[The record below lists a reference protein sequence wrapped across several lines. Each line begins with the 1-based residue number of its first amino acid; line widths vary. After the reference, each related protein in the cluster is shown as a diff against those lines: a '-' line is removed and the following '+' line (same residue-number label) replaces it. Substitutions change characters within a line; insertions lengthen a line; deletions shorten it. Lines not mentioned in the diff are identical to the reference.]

1 MANIWKVINTDSLS
15 VRSAAG
21 AWNTKVGSLSRNQQ
35 ITEISKTNVGGID
48 WIEHSTG
55 WSAVSSGTGNN
66 TRYLELVSSTGSSG
80 GGTSGGGS
88 SGGNSGGSS
97 GGSTGYNPD
106 YGGSSSSGNAVWKVT
121 ASYIRIRSSASVSGA
136 ELGTL
141 SCGETIEEQDR
152 TDIGSVIWIKHSR
165 GWSCAKD
172 GGTVYMQLISGSS
185 ETGSGSSGGGTLD
198 PPSNSI
204 PGVGNMDATD
214 EWWCDV
220 VYFTRQEFACKC
232 GGRYGNGCTGFPDTV
247 KWNIVRSLEQIR
259 EHFGKP
265 VTITSGLRCKEHNSA
280 NGGVYNSYHMIGQA
294 ADFIVSGVSES
305 TVVAYCIS
313 SLPEYKYAYD
323 GGGYV
328 HLEVHKNYGTLNP
341 DGTIDP
347 GNNTGGS
354 SGGSTG
360 GSSGSGSG
368 GSTGGSSGSGGSTGG
383 SSGEESN
390 NPGNTGGSGSG
401 GSSTGNPSGSAS
413 SGDGY
418 RTRWRVVNTDSLRI
432 RSGPG
437 LNYPEIGTLYRGE
450 IIEQLNRTQVNNVYW
465 IEHSKGWSAVSSGS
479 DVYLEFV
486 DYVPIGNDEPVTPPY
501 VYDDNVGEGA
511 YRDMN
516 INLLFNLTNS
526 KVSNS
531 EFVKFKNIGGV
542 FGLPYQFLPNTDIR
556 LSGDKLTE
564 NIGSE
569 YAERIIERMPLML
582 LTPGKANFMT
592 KFSKSQRRSV
602 IENMVQQFAGVSTT
616 SLESLLTTEGKY
628 YTFEDNRVEYYEYVN
643 PMCRIAAR
651 YLNIQDVMLNGT
663 KLDNMNWSNYADYSI
678 SSLGDFS
685 SFGAIPFYVDAESSI
700 SESFGNSV
708 AESYVASSVN
718 SISNMGRELNFLLGY
733 TSAATGIG
741 EIIDADVAENVK
753 NVNDM
758 VSKLMGSGSFFTQLA
773 NHMAT
778 VASGGQLIFPE
789 IWADSSFTRSFNCEL
804 KFISPDPSILSVYL
818 NVLVP
823 LFHLIGLVAPQSI
836 PANPNGFMNPFLVR
850 AVYKGVFNIDMG
862 IITNMSITKGAECQW
877 TPEGIPTSIN
887 VSLTI
892 KDLYS
897 ALSITKTG
905 STDWK
910 YDTLNNTALMDYI
923 ANLCGINI
931 FKPEIGR
938 MIDMWF
944 VNNFENRAKDLFP
957 NLWDSW
963 IQKAQNVIMNIYR

>member
-15 VRSAAG
+15 VRDTPG
-21 AWNTKVGSLSRNQQ
+21 AWNTKVGSLSRNQK
-35 ITEISKTNVGGID
+35 ITEISKKNVGGID
-48 WIEHSTG
+48 WIQHSTG

-66 TRYLELVSSTGSSG
+66 TRYLELIGSD
-80 GGTSGGGS
+80 
-88 SGGNSGGSS
+88 GSS
-97 GGSTGYNPD
+97 GGSTGGGSTGGGSTGETGYNPD
-106 YGGSSSSGNAVWKVT
+106 YGGSDSSGNAVWKVT

-172 GGTVYMQLISGSS
+172 GATVYMKLISGSS
-185 ETGSGSSGGGTLD
+185 ETDTGSGGGALD
-198 PPSNSI
+198 PPSNDI

-265 VTITSGLRCKEHNSA
+265 ITINSGLRCKEHNSA
-280 NGGVYNSYHMIGQA
+280 VGGVYNSYHMIGQA
-294 ADFIVSGVSES
+294 ADFIVSGVPNS
-305 TVVAYCIS
+305 TVVAYCQS
-313 SLPEYKYAYD
+313 SLPEYKYAYTE
-323 GGGYV
+323 GSYV
-328 HLEVHKNYGTLNP
+328 HLEVHKKYGAIND

-347 GNNTGGS
+347 GDGDGS

-360 GSSGSGSG
+360 GGN
-368 GSTGGSSGSGGSTGG
+368 TGG
-383 SSGEESN
+383 
-390 NPGNTGGSGSG
+390 GNTGGSGNG
-401 GSSTGNPSGSAS
+401 GSSNGNPSGSAS

-418 RTRWRVVNTDSLRI
+418 RPRWRVVNTDTLRI
-432 RSGPG
+432 RSGAG
-437 LNYPEIGTLYRGE
+437 LNYSEIGTLYKGE
-450 IIEQLNRTQVNNVYW
+450 IIEELNRTQVNNVYW

-486 DYVPIGNDEPVTPPY
+486 DYVPIGDIEPATPPY

-592 KFSKSQRRSV
+592 KFSKSQRKSV

-628 YTFEDNRVEYYEYVN
+628 YTFEDNRVEYYKYVN

-663 KLDNMNWSNYADYSI
+663 KLDNMNWSNYADYSV

-700 SESFGNSV
+700 TESFSNTIADSIV
-708 AESYVASSVN
+708 ATSVN
-718 SISNMGRELNFLLGY
+718 SISEMGRELNFLLGY
-733 TSAATGIG
+733 VPAATGIG
-741 EIIDADVAENVK
+741 EIIDDQLADDVR

-758 VSKLMGSGSFFTQLA
+758 VSKLMGSGSFFTRLA
-773 NHMAT
+773 THMAT
-778 VASGGQLIFPE
+778 VASGGKLIFPK
-789 IWADSSFTRSFNCEL
+789 IWADSEYTRSFSCEF
-804 KFISPDPSILSVYL
+804 KFISPDPSIVSVYL

-836 PANPNGFMNPFLVR
+836 PANPNGYMNPFLVR

-862 IITNMSITKGAECQW
+862 IITDMSITKGAECQW
-877 TPEGIPTSIN
+877 TPEGIPTSIT

-897 ALSITKTG
+897 ALTITKTD

-931 FKPEIGR
+931 FKPEVGR

>member
-1 MANIWKVINTDSLS
+1 MANVWKVINTDTLS
-15 VRSAAG
+15 IRSAAG
-21 AWNTKVGSLSRNQQ
+21 AWNANVGTLYRGEE
-35 ITEISKTNVGGID
+35 ITEISKTNLGGVD
-48 WIEHSTG
+48 WVQHSRG

-66 TRYLELVSSTGSSG
+66 TTYLQLVSTSGTTSGGGNTGSGTTG
-80 GGTSGGGS
+80 GGTSSGS
-88 SGGNSGGSS
+88 G
-97 GGSTGYNPD
+97 TGYNPS
-106 YGGSSSSGNAVWKVT
+106 YGGSGSSGNAIWKVT
-121 ASYIRIRSSASVSGA
+121 ASYVRIRSSASISGA
-136 ELGTL
+136 DLGTL
-141 SCGETIEEQDR
+141 SNGETIEQQDR
-152 TDIGSVIWIKHSR
+152 VDSGTVIWIKHAR

-172 GGTVYMQLISGSS
+172 GATVYMQLISGSS
-185 ETGSGSSGGGTLD
+185 ETGSGSSGGGALD
-198 PPSNSI
+198 PPSNSV
-204 PGVGNMDATD
+204 PGVGNMNDND
-214 EWWCDV
+214 EWWCDIT
-220 VYFTRQEFACKC
+220 YFTRQEFACKC
-232 GGRYGNGCTGFPDTV
+232 GGRYGNGCTGYPHSISFTL
-247 KWNIVRSLEQIR
+247 VRNLDAIR
-259 EHFGKP
+259 AHFNAP
-265 VTITSGLRCKEHNSA
+265 VIINSGLRCKEHNSA
-280 NGGVYNSYHMIGQA
+280 VGGVYNSWHMIGRA
-294 ADFIVSGVSES
+294 ADFVVSGYSNAA
-305 TVVAYCIS
+305 VVEYCKT
-313 SLPEYKYAYD
+313 LPGYDYAYMESSF
-323 GGGYV
+323 V
-328 HLEVHKNYGTLNP
+328 HLQVEDYYGSLNP
-341 DGTIDP
+341 DGTVNP
-347 GNNTGGS
+347 GTGAGENYNPGSNTGSGSNTGGNNTGGS
-354 SGGSTG
+354 S
-360 GSSGSGSG
+360 
-368 GSTGGSSGSGGSTGG
+368 
-383 SSGEESN
+383 
-390 NPGNTGGSGSG
+390 NPGNTGGSGNG
-401 GSSTGNPSGSAS
+401 GSSNGSPSGSAS

-418 RTRWRVVNTDSLRI
+418 LTRWRVVNTDSLRI

-450 IIEQLNRTQVNNVYW
+450 IIDQLNRTQVNDVYW
-465 IEHSKGWSAVSSGS
+465 IEHSRGWSAVSSGS
-479 DVYLEFV
+479 DTYLEFV
-486 DYVPIGNDEPVTPPY
+486 EYIPIGDNQPATPPY

-511 YRDMN
+511 YRDIN
-516 INLLFNLTNS
+516 ISLLFNLTNS

-582 LTPGKANFMT
+582 LSPGKANFMT
-592 KFSKSQRRSV
+592 KFSKSQRKSALEV
-602 IENMVQQFAGVSTT
+602 AVQQYNGLNTT
-616 SLESLLTTEGKY
+616 SLESLLTTGGKY
-628 YTFEDNRVEYYEYVN
+628 YTFEDDRVGYYKYVN

-700 SESFGNSV
+700 SESFGNST

-733 TSAATGIG
+733 TSAAAGIG

-850 AVYKGVFNIDMG
+850 AVYKGFFNIDMG

-897 ALSITKTG
+897 ALSITKTN

-923 ANLCGINI
+923 ANLCGVNI
-931 FKPEIGR
+931 FKPEVGR
-938 MIDMWF
+938 MMDMWF

>member
-1 MANIWKVINTDSLS
+1 MANIWKVVNTSTLK
-15 VRSAAG
+15 VRSGAG
-21 AWNTKVGSLSRNQQ
+21 AWNAEVGSLSLGQQ

-48 WIEHSTG
+48 WIQHSTG

-121 ASYIRIRSSASVSGA
+121 ASYIRIRSSASISGA
-136 ELGTL
+136 DLGTL
-141 SCGETIEEQDR
+141 SCGETIEQQDR
-152 TDIGSVIWIKHSR
+152 VDSGTVIWIKHSR

-185 ETGSGSSGGGTLD
+185 ESGSGSNSGTLN
-198 PPSNSI
+198 PPSNTV
-204 PGVGNMDATD
+204 PGVGNVNDND
-214 EWWCDV
+214 EWWCDIM
-220 VYFTRQEFACKC
+220 YFTRQEFACKC
-232 GGRYGNGCTGFPDTV
+232 GGRYGNGCTGYPHSINFT
-247 KWNIVRSLEQIR
+247 IVRSLDTIR
-259 EHFGKP
+259 EHFNSS
-265 VTITSGLRCKEHNSA
+265 VTINSGLRCREHNA
-280 NGGVYNSYHMIGQA
+280 AVGGVSNSYHMIGQA
-294 ADFIVSGVSES
+294 ADFVVSGYKNSA
-305 TVVAYCIS
+305 VVEYCKT
-313 SLPEYKYAYD
+313 LPGYKYAYTE
-323 GGGYV
+323 GSYV
-328 HLEVHKNYGTLNP
+328 HLEVYNYYGTLNP
-341 DGTIDP
+341 DGSVNPGTGADENYNP
-347 GNNTGGS
+347 GSGSNTGSDNNSGNTNTGNNSGGS
-354 SGGSTG
+354 S
-360 GSSGSGSG
+360 
-368 GSTGGSSGSGGSTGG
+368 
-383 SSGEESN
+383 
-390 NPGNTGGSGSG
+390 NPGNTGGSGNG
-401 GSSTGNPSGSAS
+401 GSSNGSPSGSAS

-418 RTRWRVVNTDSLRI
+418 RPRWRVINTDSLRI
-432 RSGPG
+432 RSGAG
-437 LNYPEIGTLYRGE
+437 LNYSEIGTLYRGE
-450 IIEQLNRTQVNNVYW
+450 IIEELSRTTVNGVIW

-486 DYVPIGNDEPVTPPY
+486 DYVQIGGGGSSTPSTPPY

-511 YRDMN
+511 YKDMN
-516 INLLFNLTNS
+516 INLLFNSINS

-531 EFVKFKNIGGV
+531 EFVKFKNIGGI

-564 NIGSE
+564 NIGFE
-569 YAERIIERMPLML
+569 YAERIIERVPLL
-582 LTPGKANFMT
+582 FISPGRANFMT
-592 KFSKSQRRSV
+592 KFSKQQRKNIAEYIITSGW
-602 IENMVQQFAGVSTT
+602 NTT
-616 SLESLLTTEGKY
+616 DLESLLTTEGRY
-628 YTFEDNRVEYYEYVN
+628 YTFEENRVEYYKYVN

-651 YLNIQDVMLNGT
+651 YLNLQDIVLNGT
-663 KLDNMNWSNYADYSI
+663 KLDNMNWSNYADYSV

-685 SFGAIPFYVDAESSI
+685 SFGAIPFYVDTESSI
-700 SESFGNSV
+700 GESFSNSTT
-708 AESYVASSVN
+708 ESMIATSIN
-718 SISNMGRELNFLLGY
+718 SISEMSRELNFLLGY
-733 TSAATGIG
+733 SSAAAGIDSV
-741 EIIDADVAENVK
+741 INTDVAQNVD
-753 NVNDM
+753 NVNNM
-758 VSKLMGSGSFFTQLA
+758 INKLIGSGSFFTKLA

-778 VASGGQLIFPE
+778 VASGGKLIFPE
-789 IWADSSFTRSFNCEL
+789 IWANSSFTRSYNCEF
-804 KFISPDPSILSVYL
+804 KFISPDPSTLSVYL

-836 PANPNGFMNPFLVR
+836 PANPNGYMNPFLIR
-850 AVYKGVFNIDMG
+850 AVYKGFFNIDMG
-862 IITNMSITKGAECQW
+862 IITEMSINKGAECQW
-877 TPEGIPTSIN
+877 TPEGIPTSITVN
-887 VSLTI
+887 ITI

-897 ALSITKTG
+897 ALTITKTD

-923 ANLCGINI
+923 ANLCGVNI